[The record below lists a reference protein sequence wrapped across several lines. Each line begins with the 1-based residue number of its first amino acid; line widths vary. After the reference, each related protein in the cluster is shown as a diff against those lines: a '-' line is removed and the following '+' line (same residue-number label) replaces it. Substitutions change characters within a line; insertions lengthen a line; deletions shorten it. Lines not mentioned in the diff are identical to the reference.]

1 MLFYSNHWKSR
12 KLTMFASLTA
22 PQTIRVTEEQT
33 LERERERERA
43 KGQKVKG
50 QATHDD

>member
-33 LERERERERA
+33 LERERERA